1 MFIQA
6 PPPRK
11 RLLSMTPLIDVVFI
25 LLLFF
30 MLASSFIEWREIEL
44 NMATNTGTHQSDHS
58 PVVIRISQDN
68 FLLRGESVSLEQLM
82 KHVRSERVNNAD
94 LQVVIQ
100 PQASV
105 SLQRIVTL
113 LDQLRAVGGLH
124 VSLLRDPP
132 DERK

>member
-1 MFIQA
+1 LFIQT

-44 NMATNTGTHQSDHS
+44 NVASNTGVSHSDQS
-58 PVVIRISQDN
+58 PVVIQITQDN
-68 FLLRGESVSLEQLM
+68 FLLRGESVSLDVLTEE
-82 KHVRSERVNNAD
+82 VRSELANNTD
-94 LQVVIQ
+94 LQLVVR

-105 SLQRIVTL
+105 PLQRIVTL
-113 LDQLRAVGGLH
+113 LDRLRAVGGRN
-124 VSLLRDPP
+124 VSLLRAPSDK
-132 DERK
+132 RK